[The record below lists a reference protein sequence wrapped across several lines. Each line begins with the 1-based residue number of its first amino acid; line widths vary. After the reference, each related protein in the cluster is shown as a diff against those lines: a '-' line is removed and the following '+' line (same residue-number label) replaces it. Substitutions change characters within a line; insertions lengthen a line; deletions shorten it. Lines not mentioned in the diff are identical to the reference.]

1 MLTSGGARASLA
13 SWLAAPIGVAI
24 ILSVTSLNAAQAADV
39 SVSSCVGGWN
49 SNNCVNRWGPAGDTY
64 VREVPPPIDEA
75 EKLRREA
82 GDRKWL
88 ARCHPVVTH
97 DRLGVARYRYSAPG
111 CEFGV
116 TED

>member
-1 MLTSGGARASLA
+1 MLTSHGARAPFA
-13 SWLAAPIGVAI
+13 SRLAAPIGAAI
-24 ILSVTSLNAAQAADV
+24 ILSVMSLTPAPAADIGV
-39 SVSSCVGGWN
+39 SNCVGGWRGF
-49 SNNCVNRWGPAGDTY
+49 SCVTRWGEAGDTY
-64 VREVPPPIDEA
+64 VREVPEPIDEA

-88 ARCHPVVTH
+88 ARCHPVIAH
-97 DRLGVARYRYSAPG
+97 DRLGVARYRYYAPG